1 MTIGKRIRMCLLIER
16 LNENREFVKILGI
29 EDVSQF
35 HGKRIDNGGIG
46 EC

>member
-16 LNENREFVKILGI
+16 LNEHKELGKIFGI
-29 EDVSQF
+29 EDVSKF
-35 HGKRIDNGGIG
+35 HGKRIDSGGIG